1 MGPETGFSFRVVQP
15 APPLGVKSVPLDF
28 EIQCGLEISKSSLA
42 RGFSKIITSLG
53 FQNHLS
59 NARGIF
65 GLYWFASL
73 RRNFQLSRK
82 LFSAHPQMAEQ
93 IRLGLQGYARVPR
106 RTRVMGIL
114 NVTPDSFS
122 DGGKAFD
129 PFKALDQALQMQAEG
144 ADLIDIGGEST
155 RPGARGVSAEEEI
168 KRVIPVL
175 PLLSK
180 KIKIPL
186 SIDTTKAEV
195 ARRAVGQGVSLVN
208 DISALQGDPRMAET
222 LKRLGVPVVLMH
234 MKGRPRTMQRAPRYG
249 EVITEIMTFFRF
261 RVRFALEKGI
271 PLKNLILDP
280 GFGFGKTP
288 WHNIELTRR
297 LWEFKILGLPLMFA
311 PSRKATLG
319 VLTGGLPPDERLE
332 STAAAVTAGILAGA
346 DFVRVHDVQSMVRVV
361 KIADAIRNDRG
372 LTRP

>member
-1 MGPETGFSFRVVQP
+1 
-15 APPLGVKSVPLDF
+15 
-28 EIQCGLEISKSSLA
+28 
-42 RGFSKIITSLG
+42 
-53 FQNHLS
+53 
-59 NARGIF
+59 
-65 GLYWFASL
+65 
-73 RRNFQLSRK
+73 
-82 LFSAHPQMAEQ
+82 MAEQ
-93 IRLGLQGYARVPR
+93 IRLGLQGFARVPR

-175 PLLSK
+175 QLLSK